1 MSRPEIRPVETDDLA
16 FWVEIHNRCSPTPVT
31 VEELRAYREA
41 LAGELHL
48 LAPAAG
54 EPAAA
59 AFVALEAD
67 RRSHG
72 AALGWIGVLP
82 EARGHGVGSTLLAAL
97 ADWTLRAGLG
107 ALEGYVLEGDAPS
120 RAWAERRGFE
130 EVGRDS
136 WLALDIRDLEAPAV
150 DPPEGVELT
159 TLASLPELA
168 RGVYEVAC
176 EAYPDIPGQED
187 DAMESFEDWLAHD
200 LGGPNDDPEA
210 TFVAAA
216 GGEVVGYS
224 KFHLPQA
231 RPGVAVHDI
240 TGVKRAWRGRGIAG
254 ALKRAQIAWAKE
266 RGYERL
272 ETWNEE
278 RNAPIR
284 KLNECLGY
292 SLAPGRVLVRG
303 ALSP

>member
-1 MSRPEIRPVETDDLA
+1 VAAVFVQMDDRPMVKNDP
-16 FWVEIHNRCSPTPVT
+16 
-31 VEELRAYREA
+31 
-41 LAGELHL
+41 
-48 LAPAAG
+48 
-54 EPAAA
+54 
-59 AFVALEAD
+59 
-67 RRSHG
+67 
-72 AALGWIGVLP
+72 
-82 EARGHGVGSTLLAAL
+82 
-97 ADWTLRAGLG
+97 DWR
-107 ALEGYVLEGDAPS
+107 V
-120 RAWAERRGFE
+120 
-130 EVGRDS
+130 
-136 WLALDIRDLEAPAV
+136 
-150 DPPEGVELT
+150 
-159 TLASLPELA
+159 
-168 RGVYEVAC
+168 
-176 EAYPDIPGQED
+176 
-187 DAMESFEDWLAHD
+187 
-200 LGGPNDDPEA
+200 
-210 TFVAAA
+210 VAAA